1 YYVDK
6 TLSIRTTEVCPW
18 TGVWY
23 PAVGLDRHSLVFG
36 IKGLP
41 MPAAFYCDKTMDKLA
56 AKNGKAYSDDIE
68 TTAVETIWHPVKLA
82 EPANNPESVVQLIR
96 CDGGQ
101 PCPREGYWWTPA
113 KPGAGRAFK
122 KGEIMPSYQSE
133 YGVTIWQWSP
143 D

>member
-1 YYVDK
+1 M
-6 TLSIRTTEVCPW
+6 

-23 PAVGLDRHSLVFG
+23 PAVGLERYSLVFG
-36 IKGLP
+36 IKGYP
-41 MPAAFYCDKTMDKLA
+41 MPPAYRCDKTMEELA
-56 AKNGKAYSDDIE
+56 AESDDGDASSDDIE
-68 TTAVETIWHPVKLA
+68 TTAVETIWHPIKLA
-82 EPANNPESVVQLIR
+82 EPANNPESVIELIS

-101 PCPREGYWWTPA
+101 SCPREGYWWTPA

-143 D
+143 DQSSS